1 MDINLFDVVST
12 TFGVDK
18 SKKKNT
24 DITDFTQIG
33 LHGLFFFD
41 IILPMN
47 LGFCLDSEGFGALWC
62 SLLPDEFVTLTMSS
76 ANHFSPLSFSPVGEM
91 LVTLVLSKTSS
102 VNELQPPLVLPRW
115 GDAGYFELPW
125 TGWCRLLLFCDKPM
139 TFSLPRVSVPPL
151 RGRIG
156 GG

>member
-76 ANHFSPLSFSPVGEM
+76 ANHFSPLSFSNHPNLPQGKEQ
-91 LVTLVLSKTSS
+91 VTLLC
-102 VNELQPPLVLPRW
+102 QRLVQSIISAPSRSQTH
-115 GDAGYFELPW
+115 P
-125 TGWCRLLLFCDKPM
+125 
-139 TFSLPRVSVPPL
+139 SLPQGKEQVTLLCQRLVQSIISAPSRSPP
-151 RGRIG
+151 
-156 GG
+156 

>member
-91 LVTLVLSKTSS
+91 QVTQVLSKTGRCWLLLLMTTDDSQTAKGICPS
-102 VNELQPPLVLPRW
+102 PTGEDRW
-115 GDAGYFELPW
+115 GLKF
-125 TGWCRLLLFCDKPM
+125 
-139 TFSLPRVSVPPL
+139 
-151 RGRIG
+151 IG
-156 GG
+156 